1 MADNDYNDDGI
12 VNYDQHYHDYDQ
24 HYYVRTDDNLVVHN
38 DGSAY
43 YVNEHDDNIATF
55 FDNYRRRHNVHHD
68 YCSKYDD
75 YGTIDLYDNHG
86 CRITITTSC
95 PTCGVH
101 HIRPATST
109 PEHFDAPQFDHID
122 KHDKHHDDH
131 YVHNDDD
138 YLHDTAPDHD
148 YSDTDE
154 HDDPADY
161 EHLVTG
167 YEDSFHHDRR
177 ISTVTYPVVS
187 ISRAEAKRL
196 FDLIRGGAGGPH
208 NEHHHIARGGDQHN
222 DDSPTSAT

>member
-1 MADNDYNDDGI
+1 MAVDHDDQHFHDHDEHIDGAT

-24 HYYVRTDDNLVVHN
+24 HYYVRTDDNLVIHDN
-38 DGSAY
+38 GAAY
-43 YVNEHDDNIATF
+43 YVNDHCT
-55 FDNYRRRHNVHHD
+55 
-68 YCSKYDD
+68 KYDD

-86 CRITITTSC
+86 CHITITTSC
-95 PTCGVH
+95 PACGVH
-101 HIRPATST
+101 HIRPATSA

-138 YLHDTAPDHD
+138 YLHDTAPDYD

-177 ISTVTYPVVS
+177 ISTITYPVVS
-187 ISRAEAKRL
+187 ITSAEAKRL

-208 NEHHHIARGGDQHN
+208 NEHHHITRGGNQHN
-222 DDSPTSAT
+222 DDPPTSAT